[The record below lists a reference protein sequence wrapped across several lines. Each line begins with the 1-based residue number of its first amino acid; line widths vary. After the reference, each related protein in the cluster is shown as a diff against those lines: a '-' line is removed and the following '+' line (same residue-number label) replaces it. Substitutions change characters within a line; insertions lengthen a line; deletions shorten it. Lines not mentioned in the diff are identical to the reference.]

1 MDIITFI
8 KTTIYI
14 NFIIK
19 IIGVGILGVLYVSF
33 CSIYSELKLFRN
45 KDFIFLGFSLPTLGF
60 VITTVIGT
68 NIALNLGMV
77 GALSIIR
84 FRTLVRSP
92 YELIIYFALLTMGIA
107 TSVNYR
113 YTNFIFN

>member
-33 CSIYSELKLFRN
+33 CLIAQIRYLEIKILY
-45 KDFIFLGFSLPTLGF
+45 FL
-60 VITTVIGT
+60 V
-68 NIALNLGMV
+68 
-77 GALSIIR
+77 
-84 FRTLVRSP
+84 LVF
-92 YELIIYFALLTMGIA
+92 LH
-107 TSVNYR
+107 
-113 YTNFIFN
+113 